1 MIKEGKLEELILSAQ
16 SGNEEAFTQLILS
29 INDELYKIAKTRI
42 SNEADISDAIQE
54 TMIETYKSIK
64 KLNDITK
71 FKKWIIKI
79 LINKCNR
86 IYRKKYKKDVS
97 IEEYNLD
104 YLKTNNIN
112 EVDNKLNFYDII
124 KNLNYKERIIVV
136 LYYMEEYSVKEIKE
150 ILKMKENTI
159 NTHLYRARQ
168 KLKSTIINQETTNI
182 KKGNNSYEKF

>member
-71 FKKWIIKI
+71 FK
-79 LINKCNR
+79 N
-86 IYRKKYKKDVS
+86 
-97 IEEYNLD
+97 
-104 YLKTNNIN
+104 
-112 EVDNKLNFYDII
+112 
-124 KNLNYKERIIVV
+124 
-136 LYYMEEYSVKEIKE
+136 
-150 ILKMKENTI
+150 
-159 NTHLYRARQ
+159 
-168 KLKSTIINQETTNI
+168 
-182 KKGNNSYEKF
+182 